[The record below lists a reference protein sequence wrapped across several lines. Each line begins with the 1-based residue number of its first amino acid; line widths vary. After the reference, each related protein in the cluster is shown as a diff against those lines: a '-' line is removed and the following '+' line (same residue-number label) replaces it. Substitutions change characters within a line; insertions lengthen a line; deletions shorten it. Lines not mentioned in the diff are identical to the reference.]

1 MVVLSFRALGIFNQF
16 LLYWICNVICISRIN
31 FAGGKLYMMSLAT
44 ISVREILKHDKLFA
58 LTFNSK
64 KYFVLKNV
72 LVISIYIGCFPKLF
86 PNVCT
91 LIHFPV
97 VLFLCY
103 HSGIRTWN
111 TQELD
116 RFSLKWKQKSIIYM
130 LKFLKH

>member
-1 MVVLSFRALGIFNQF
+1 MKQG
-16 LLYWICNVICISRIN
+16 CI
-31 FAGGKLYMMSLAT
+31 MSSAT
-44 ISVREILKHDKLFA
+44 IYLREILKHGKLFT

-64 KYFVLKNV
+64 KYFVLKIV

-111 TQELD
+111 TKELD
-116 RFSLKWKQKSIIYM
+116 RFSLKWKQQSIIYM